1 MHNLKFAIRN
11 QENYMTK
18 ITATTKFAQM
28 DLNKLFVQTIG
39 DVDLS
44 LKMGKKSTKATFG
57 KSYKWQS
64 MKTLTQSKQK
74 NCIHLMVNQLI
85 HLDKINKVCPF

>member
-1 MHNLKFAIRN
+1 MHNLKFAVRN

-18 ITATTKFAQM
+18 ITVTTKFGQM
-28 DLNKLFVQTIG
+28 DLKKLFVHTIG
-39 DVDLS
+39 DVYLS

-57 KSYKWQS
+57 KSYKCKS

-74 NCIHLMVNQLI
+74 NGIHLMVNQRI
-85 HLDKINKVCPF
+85 HLDKVNKVCPF